1 MGWRNKRAVTGVKD
15 HRIAGLLPQRNNAAT
30 KDAALLEEA
39 PQGEPALPS
48 LPRSRLACRQMGSFR
63 GRRIFE
69 TGLSLLPLH

>member
-1 MGWRNKRAVTGVKD
+1 MGRRHKRAGTGVKD
-15 HRIAGLLPQRNNAAT
+15 HRIAGLLPERNNTAA
-30 KDAALLEEA
+30 KNASLLNEH

-48 LPRSRLACRQMGSFR
+48 LPQSRLACRQMGSFR